1 MRPFFFQS
9 GLIHTKDEAY
19 FMEPLPVHLHNKVT
33 TSGRSKPHIIYRRSV
48 NSNPKQNFHVIKEKR
63 EIHTCGTAG
72 KGPVIT
78 YRTGAGGVGRFL
90 ESTWEGTLKNWLPMC
105 GIIRIL
111 QVPMGGSDTFFCDTS
126 KTIRP
131 PFSWQRIMT
140 SPWNTLL
147 WKIKL
152 LLCILYGC
160 VLKSFAKDSLPSC
173 RWPAYSLSTSIEW
186 NAAVCATWTSRT
198 WGREIHWD
206 PGGGWSKDDE
216 LSRRG
221 RRQTIRTVC
230 L

>member
-1 MRPFFFQS
+1 
-9 GLIHTKDEAY
+9 
-19 FMEPLPVHLHNKVT
+19 MEPLPVHLHNKVT
-33 TSGRSKPHIIYRRSV
+33 TSGRSKPHIIYRRSL

-72 KGPVIT
+72 KGPIIT
-78 YRTGAGGVGRFL
+78 YRPGGGGGVGRFL
-90 ESTWEGTLKNWLPMC
+90 ENTWEGTMKIWLPMC
-105 GIIRIL
+105 GTLEYYRY
-111 QVPMGGSDTFFCDTS
+111 PWEDHTFYCDRS

-131 PFSWQRIMT
+131 PFSRQIIIT
-140 SPWNTLL
+140 SPWDTLL

-152 LLCILYGC
+152 LICILYGC
-160 VLKSFAKDSLPSC
+160 VLKRFAKDSLPLC

-186 NAAVCATWTSRT
+186 NAAVCATWTSGT

>member
-1 MRPFFFQS
+1 M
-9 GLIHTKDEAY
+9 LLK
-19 FMEPLPVHLHNKVT
+19 K
-33 TSGRSKPHIIYRRSV
+33 
-48 NSNPKQNFHVIKEKR
+48 KEKYTLAEPQVRDLLLLTAR
-63 EIHTCGTAG
+63 EGG
-72 KGPVIT
+72 
-78 YRTGAGGVGRFL
+78 GGVGRFL
-90 ESTWEGTLKNWLPMC
+90 ENTWEGTMKIWLPMC
-105 GIIRIL
+105 GTL
-111 QVPMGGSDTFFCDTS
+111 EYYKYPWEDHTFYCDRS

-131 PFSWQRIMT
+131 PFSRQIIMS
-140 SPWNTLL
+140 SPWDTLL

-152 LLCILYGC
+152 LICILYGC
-160 VLKSFAKDSLPSC
+160 VLKSFAKDSLPLC

-186 NAAVCATWTSRT
+186 NAAVCATWTSGT